1 MMLAL
6 LVFSLGMVVYVVAGY
21 PLLLLALWR
30 LKGPR
35 AVPEEVA
42 PLRIDFLIPAHNEGA
57 IIRDKIENTFN
68 LRNRFGHELRVLVV
82 SDGSTDDTVA
92 QARAVDDPRLTVVE
106 TPGRL
111 GKLGG
116 LNMALEMLDG
126 DIVVFSDANAL
137 LSKGT
142 LDALSRHFADP
153 EVGGVCGQ
161 ITIDEDDDGEIAKAD
176 GAYWRYD
183 QAMKRAESDLGGT
196 VSAQGSIYAI
206 RRALTGPIP
215 PGVADDFL
223 MSVRV
228 VEQGFRLAFEPRAT
242 TREAVTEHAG
252 NEMARRIR
260 STEMGWRGL
269 MMMRGLMNPAKH
281 GLYGWQLLSHKGLR
295 RMTPFFLLLA
305 FVANLVLIGQ
315 GLILTALGLGQI
327 AFYGI
332 AVLAWLLPPLRR
344 LPGVGK
350 VLFFVLGNLGMALGL
365 FAYLRGKKSSI
376 WTPVRA

>member
-1 MMLAL
+1 MVWVLILSLAL
-6 LVFSLGMVVYVVAGY
+6 VVYVIAGY

-30 LKGPR
+30 LKGRR
-35 AVPEEVA
+35 AVPDSVA
-42 PLRIDFLIPAHNEGA
+42 PMQVDFLIPAHNEAA
-57 IIRDKIENTFN
+57 IIRAKIENCFALSN
-68 LRNRFGHELRVLVV
+68 SFGHDLRVTVV
-82 SDGSTDDTVA
+82 SDGSNDATVEI
-92 QARAVDDPRLTVVE
+92 ARSIDDPRLTVIE

-111 GKLGG
+111 GKLGA
-116 LNMALEMLDG
+116 LNMALDRLTG
-126 DIVVFSDANAL
+126 DVVVFSDANAL
-137 LSKGT
+137 LSHST

-153 EVGGVCGQ
+153 KVGGVCGQ
-161 ITIDEDDDGEIAKAD
+161 ITIDEDEDGAIAKAD

-183 QAMKRAESDLGGT
+183 QALKRAESDLGGT

-206 RRALTGPIP
+206 RRQLTAPIP

-228 VEQGFRLAFEPRAT
+228 VDQGYRLAFESRAT
-242 TREAVTEHAG
+242 TREAVTERAG
-252 NEMARRIR
+252 DEMARRIR

-269 MMMRGLMNPAKH
+269 MMMRHLMNPLAT

-295 RMTPFFLLLA
+295 RLVPLFLTLA
-305 FVANLVLIGQ
+305 FVANLFLIGQ
-315 GLILTALGLGQI
+315 NWALTVLGLGQI
-327 AFYGI
+327 AFYGL
-332 AVLAWLLPPLRR
+332 AALAWAVPPLRR

-365 FAYLRGKKSSI
+365 VAYLRGRKSSV